1 MKRTQLPDK
10 IPDLK
15 DNMHNI
21 RWKNGL
27 GNPVEGMTVEQLI
40 EENNMYTNRAVR
52 RKARIAR

>member
-1 MKRTQLPDK
+1 MKRTRLPDK

-15 DNMHNI
+15 DNMQNI
-21 RWKNGL
+21 LWRFGL

-52 RKARIAR
+52 RKTKIAR

>member
-1 MKRTQLPDK
+1 MKRTRLPDK

-15 DNMHNI
+15 DNMQNI
-21 RWKNGL
+21 LWRFGL

-52 RKARIAR
+52 RKTRIAR